1 MSAKIAFSPTS
12 RRLCV
17 LVQGLFILSA
27 TEQFLPAQ
35 PYLDYNGR
43 SASAPS
49 TLPTPIRKAVD
60 AANRLQG
67 KPYKWGGGH
76 KSLYDRG
83 YDCSGSVSHVLYKAG
98 LIRGPMTSKQ
108 FYSYGSRGPGKYIT
122 IFMHDGHVF
131 MSVCG
136 LRFDT
141 SDHGAGRG
149 DGPRWRPTSRSFA
162 GYQMRHPRGL

>member
-1 MSAKIAFSPTS
+1 MSVFQATS
-12 RRLCV
+12 WTRLGLPAV
-17 LVQGLFILSA
+17 VPGFILFVATQGL
-27 TEQFLPAQ
+27 LPAQ
-35 PYLDYNGR
+35 TYLYFNGR
-43 SASAPS
+43 SASAPAS
-49 TLPTPIRKAVD
+49 LPTPVKKAVD

-76 KSLYDRG
+76 KKLYDRG

-108 FYSYGSRGPGKYIT
+108 FYNYGERGPGKFIT
-122 IFMHDGHVF
+122 LFMHDGHVF

>member
-1 MSAKIAFSPTS
+1 MRNLAPWT
-12 RRLCV
+12 RL
-17 LVQGLFILSA
+17 G
-27 TEQFLPAQ
+27 LPAVVSVFMLLLTTQ
-35 PYLDYNGR
+35 NLLSEQTYLYYNGR
-43 SASAPS
+43 SASAPAS
-49 TLPTPIRKAVD
+49 LPTPVKKAVD

-67 KPYKWGGGH
+67 KPYRWGGGH
-76 KSLYDRG
+76 KKLYDRG

-108 FYSYGSRGPGKYIT
+108 FYSYGERGPGKFIT

-141 SDHGAGRG
+141 SDQGAGRG
-149 DGPRWRPTSRSFA
+149 NGPRWRPTSRSFA

>member
-1 MSAKIAFSPTS
+1 MSAKIAPSITS
-12 RRLCV
+12 RILRV
-17 LVQGLFILSA
+17 LVQGFILLIA
-27 TEQFLPAQ
+27 TKQLLFAQ
-35 PYLDYNGR
+35 TYLNYNGR

-49 TLPTPIRKAVD
+49 TLPTPVRKAVD

-76 KSLYDRG
+76 RSLYDRG
-83 YDCSGSVSHVLYKAG
+83 YDCSGCVSHVLYKAG

-108 FYSYGSRGPGKYIT
+108 FYSYGERGPGRFIT
-122 IFMHDGHVF
+122 LFMHDGHVF